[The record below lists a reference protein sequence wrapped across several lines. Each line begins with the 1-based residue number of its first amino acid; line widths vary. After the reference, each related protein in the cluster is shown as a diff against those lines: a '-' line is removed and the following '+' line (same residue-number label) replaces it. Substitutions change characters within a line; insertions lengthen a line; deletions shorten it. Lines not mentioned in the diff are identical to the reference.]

1 MNCDGS
7 IDYLEFNYHMRAV
20 SEEKKNYKKNKFLL
34 KKLI

>member
-20 SEEKKNYKKNKFLL
+20 SEEKNYKKKNNFFEK
-34 KKLI
+34 IY